1 MVYLDYS
8 ATTKIFDE
16 ALDTY
21 DKVSKDFFA
30 NPNSIHSL
38 GLKSK
43 KLIDAS
49 LNKISSLLNI
59 REDEITFTSGA
70 SEANNTAIKGI
81 CHKYKNRGNHI
92 ITTALEHSS
101 VIEPL
106 NFLKEEGFTFDFV
119 PLDKYGRVNLKAL
132 DEMITDKTILVS
144 INSVS
149 SELGICQPLEEISK
163 IIKKH
168 KNCFFHCDVTQS
180 IGKHHINFSLFD
192 LASFSGQKF
201 FGPRGIGV
209 LYVKKGI
216 SITPLIHG
224 GKSTNNL
231 RSGTPNTP
239 LIASMCK
246 SLSIILEN
254 LDKNYEYVTSL
265 NKYLIEKLKS
275 LDVTINSNKYS
286 IPHIVNFSLHG
297 IKSETMVHALEA
309 DEIYV
314 STTTACNTN
323 NYSESV
329 YRLTNDLERAKNT
342 IRVSISYATT
352 KEEIDF
358 FIEKLKLYIDTL

>member
-8 ATTKIFDE
+8 ATTKVLPE

-21 DKVSKDFFA
+21 NKVSTEYFA
-30 NPNSIHSL
+30 NPNSMHSL

-49 LNKISSLLNI
+49 LKKISSLLNI

-70 SEANNTAIKGI
+70 TEANNTAIKGI
-81 CHKYKNRGNHI
+81 CNKYKNRGNHI
-92 ITTALEHSS
+92 ITTPLEHSS
-101 VIEPL
+101 IIEPL
-106 NFLKEEGFTFDFV
+106 NFLKEEGFTFDYV
-119 PLDKYGRVNLKAL
+119 PLDENGRVNINAL
-132 DEMITDKTILVS
+132 DEMITDRTVLVS

-149 SELGICQPLEEISK
+149 SELGIREPLEEISRVVR
-163 IIKKH
+163 KH
-168 KNCFFHCDVTQS
+168 KKCFLHCDITQS
-180 IGKHHINFSLFD
+180 IGKEHINFSLFD
-192 LASFSGQKF
+192 LASFSSQKF

-209 LYVKKGI
+209 LYIKKGI
-216 SITPLIHG
+216 NITPLLHG
-224 GKSTNNL
+224 GKSTNSL

-239 LIASMCK
+239 LIASMTK
-246 SLSIILEN
+246 SLGIVLEN
-254 LDKNYEYVTSL
+254 LDKNYEYILNL
-265 NKYLIEKLKS
+265 NKYLVKRLEK

-329 YRLTNDLERAKNT
+329 YRLTNDLERARNT
-342 IRVSISYATT
+342 IRVSISYQTT
-352 KEEIDF
+352 KEEIDY